1 MNGKS
6 EMSWNLRLRSD
17 IRWRQSEE
25 ASGKIWIATDPLSRS
40 HFQCSEHDYQI
51 LLWLESS
58 TSMDALVK
66 RFHEAFRP
74 RRLTNSA
81 LMHFLT
87 QCMNAGIIRGTIPAR
102 VDLPRIAAKNLPRSS
117 YAFGFARNCAQMVLQ
132 VLQMRFSFGNPDRVI
147 QGIAQPILFLFGWPG
162 FVMSATVMALS
173 VYLVLMRSTE
183 FVNNLPTWQILR
195 SPSGLIGFGIVFV
208 VTRLIHELGHAVACK
223 RFGVPCKD
231 IGLLLS
237 FGMICPYVDITDAWA
252 TGSKQKRIII
262 ALGGIYF
269 EAIFAAIAAFAWCFT
284 VESWMHDLFFRVMLV
299 SSVTTLL
306 FNANPFLK
314 YDGYFVLSDVVGMQN
329 IRERSWQAF
338 DALCEGKVVNSLFES
353 VGLSIYFLL
362 ALANRISMSLGLAVF
377 IYAVAC
383 QWHLAGVGVG
393 LFLLYACS
401 AFILSM
407 GSWVGR
413 PKSTRET
420 TSRRA
425 SWLGWSAVL
434 CLVAW
439 TVTMPLPNRFASNGE
454 LIVGE
459 RRPVHAQEQGVV
471 SQSIAEPTSRVQ
483 SGTLILQAENLQFEK
498 ERFSAESQLLHAR
511 QQLEAAE
518 RASYADIRI
527 LEKLPLLQTRCRTFE
542 IQRDE
547 VLKRQQS
554 LAISTSHAGYFILE
568 ERDSLQSS
576 SRMTPSWDHSV
587 NQRLQKEIATGE
599 LLNPGE
605 LIGHL
610 YEGDKQRIEC
620 NITDED
626 ANLVRIG
633 SAVRVRLN
641 QLPTQLLNGVIE
653 EISQAHHLTQRNR
666 DSKSPTDRPSMIV
679 SICVPDVGVDLL
691 QGGSAEVVFVCEEM
705 SIVDRVVDAGL
716 RNLRWR

>member
-74 RRLTNSA
+74 RRLTIAA
-81 LMHFLT
+81 LLHFLT

-102 VDLPRIAAKNLPRSS
+102 VDLPRLAAKNLSRSS
-117 YAFGFARNCAQMVLQ
+117 YAIGFARSCAQIVLN

-147 QGIAQPILFLFGWPG
+147 QGMAQPILFLFGWPG
-162 FVMSATVMALS
+162 FVLSATVMALS

-183 FVNNLPTWQILR
+183 FINNLPTWQILR

-252 TGSKQKRIII
+252 TGSKRKRIII

-269 EAIFAAIAAFAWCFT
+269 EAIFAALAAFAWCFT

-299 SSVTTLL
+299 SSATTLL

-314 YDGYFVLSDVVGMQN
+314 YDGYFVLSDIIGMQN
-329 IRERSWQAF
+329 IRERAWQAF
-338 DALCEGKVVNSLFES
+338 DALCEGRVVNSFFEA
-353 VGLSIYFLL
+353 VGLSLYFLL
-362 ALANRISMSLGLAVF
+362 AFANRLSMSLGLAVF
-377 IYAVAC
+377 LYALAC

-401 AFILSM
+401 ALTLSM
-407 GSWVGR
+407 GAWVGR
-413 PKSTRET
+413 PRSTRET
-420 TSRRA
+420 PSRRA
-425 SWLGWSAVL
+425 TWLGWTAVL

-454 LIVGE
+454 LMVGE
-459 RRPVHAQEQGVV
+459 RRPIHAQEQGIVRQNIV
-471 SQSIAEPTSRVQ
+471 EPTSRVQ
-483 SGTLILQAENLQFEK
+483 SGTLILQTENLKFEK
-498 ERFSAESQLLHAR
+498 ELFSAESQLLHAR

-527 LEKLPLLQTRCRTFE
+527 LEKLPVLQTRCRTFE

-554 LAISTSHAGYFILE
+554 LAIFSSHDGYLILE
-568 ERDSLQSS
+568 ERDALQSVN
-576 SRMTPSWDHSV
+576 RLTPSWDHSE
-587 NQRLQKEIATGE
+587 NQRLQKEITAGE

-610 YEGDKQRIEC
+610 YEGDKQRIDC
-620 NITDED
+620 NISDED

-641 QLPTQLLNGVIE
+641 QLPNQLLNGVVE
-653 EISQAHHLTQRNR
+653 EISQAHQVSQRNR
-666 DSKSPTDRPSMIV
+666 DSKSATLKPTMIV
-679 SICVPDVGVDLL
+679 SIGVPDVGVELL
-691 QGGSAEVVFVCEEM
+691 QGGGAEVVFVCEEK
-705 SIVDRVVDAGL
+705 SILDRVVDAGL